1 MVCGFSLLL
10 RCFHSGMHSLFIHV
24 FNKYLFNSHSA
35 TLFPASGKDTL
46 MQVISLISYTTPFN
60 KHKWSE
66 VTQSCPTLRNPARLL
81 HPRDVPG
88 KSTRV
93 GCQFLLQG
101 IFPIQGSSPAPSH
114 CRQTLCHLSHQGSN
128 PGRPHYRRF
137 LTSWAARGVLYS
149 SKAAQSFPSHR
160 WGKWTAENH

>member
-24 FNKYLFNSHSA
+24 FNKYLFNSYSA

-60 KHKWSE
+60 KLKWSE

-81 HPRDVPG
+81 HPWDFPG

-114 CRQTLCHLSHQGSN
+114 CRQTLYHLSHQGSN
-128 PGRPHYRRF
+128 PGLPHYRRI
-137 LTSWAARGVLYS
+137 LYQLSHKGSPLQLKGS
-149 SKAAQSFPSHR
+149 SKFSEP
-160 WGKWTAENH
+160 